1 MTVKINADTSDGL
14 KFVSDTSGAI
24 DLQSNGTTKASLDA
38 NGNLDIQGQYSGKGN
53 SPYFVARI
61 GTTHSATDNA
71 YTKVQFDTIISE
83 STSSGFDTTNDKYVV
98 PSGQGGI
105 YQIEAHINMQSS
117 ANTTMV
123 NSYIRLYVNGSGTYP
138 LVVNDFTGNYI
149 KKFSPSFS
157 RVISLSAGDE
167 LEIYGFSNIT
177 SGTLEF
183 TNQSMWS
190 MFKLIT

>member
-1 MTVKINADTSDGL
+1 MASIKLTG
-14 KFVSDTSGAI
+14 DTSGEITISAPAVAGTNTLTLPASTGEI
-24 DLQSNGTTKASLDA
+24 LTTSNQSTNT
-38 NGNLDIQGQYSGKGN
+38 
-53 SPYFVARI
+53 PYFVARI
-61 GTTHSATDNA
+61 GTTHTATDNA
-71 YTKVQFDTIISE
+71 YTKAQFDTILSE

-105 YQIEAHINMQSS
+105 YQIEVHLNIQSTV
-117 ANTTMV
+117 NTSMV
-123 NSYIRLYVNGSGTYP
+123 NCYIRLYKNGVGTYP
-138 LVVNDFTGNYI
+138 LVVNDFSGNYL

-157 RVISLSAGDE
+157 RIIDLSAGDE

>member
-1 MTVKINADTSDGL
+1 MASIKLTG
-14 KFVSDTSGAI
+14 DTSGEITISAPAVAGTNTLTLPASTSTI
-24 DLQSNGTTKASLDA
+24 ATTADLPTNT
-38 NGNLDIQGQYSGKGN
+38 
-53 SPYFVARI
+53 PYFVARI

-117 ANTTMV
+117 ANTSMV